1 MTETG
6 FIIIRII
13 GWVYS
18 IFLGISFAYFKDEL
32 SFITTDMPSVF
43 IFFMIG
49 LFLILY
55 DFGYSKNN

>member
-1 MTETG
+1 MTKTG
-6 FIIIRII
+6 LIIIRII

-18 IFLGISFAYFKDEL
+18 IFLGISYAYFKDDL
-32 SFITTDMPSVF
+32 SFITTDMPSAF

-49 LFLILY
+49 LFLIIY